1 MTKRVLILIGLLFL
15 PLMIF
20 AQTISPPQDVF
31 GFRMGADYHLID
43 WNQIRSYIQ
52 QVGQQSDRVMVQELG
67 KTTLGKPFL
76 LVTISSSANL
86 KNLARFRTIQ
96 HKLANPYD
104 LSETEARE
112 LAREGKAV
120 ILITLNIHSTEIA
133 SSQESVELVY
143 TLATTQ
149 DPKLL
154 QILDKVIILLV
165 PSLNPD
171 GQQMVV
177 DWYRKTVHT
186 PYEGSPLP
194 WLYHH
199 YAGHDNNRDWFMFN
213 LPETRLVA
221 RVLYHDWFPEL
232 IYDQHQMGSQSVRFF
247 LPPYSNPVNPHVD
260 PLITSLTNLVGK
272 QAVADLQE
280 QGFKGVATGTIFNG
294 YFEGTMSKT
303 PFWHNRIGILSEAS
317 NIPLASPRF
326 FPKTSLR
333 GMGQDLP
340 DYKMQVNFLDPW
352 PGGWWRLRDIIDYE
366 EAATFSITHF
376 LAVHKEDILLDFYR
390 LNRKAIFRGKTE
402 PPLAYVVPADQWDP
416 NAALDMLK
424 RLRLGHVFV
433 FSTKQSFSYRNR
445 IFAAGSYV
453 IPLSQPE
460 RPYILDLLGKQVYPD
475 LRVYPGGPPRPPYD
489 ITAWSLPLQMGVQVV
504 AIDTPLHVPMDRV
517 TQFMHPVPE
526 LRSSVRWVALER
538 RWLNSYKIVNWLLQK
553 EKPVFTSPQP
563 LSVNGKTVNEGSF
576 WVPVTEKNVTLL
588 SRLLQENSV
597 VPISIESD
605 VRKSLRPLTIQKI
618 GIYQS
623 YLASMDEGWTRWVL
637 DHYSFPYKVLHD
649 QDFRKNKLG
658 DLSLIIFPSLS
669 SKGIAEGLSNS
680 GRSRLGSPRIMPK
693 YTGGLGKKGI
703 SALRSFL
710 ENGGTALFF
719 SRASNFAIE
728 KLGVPARNILK
739 GKSSE
744 HFYAPGT
751 LLRLRLASDSPLT
764 VGMPSEPA
772 IFFRNDPV
780 FALLSAPFEM
790 KEVGVFPDSDLLL
803 SGWLKGESVLH
814 GKVALA
820 DIPYRKGRVILYG
833 FRVQHRSQMFG
844 TFKLFFNA
852 LYR

>member
-1 MTKRVLILIGLLFL
+1 MKKRIFVLVWFLFL
-15 PLMIF
+15 SVIAF
-20 AQTISPPQDVF
+20 AQTIPSPQDVF

-43 WNQIRSYIQ
+43 WNQIHSYIQ
-52 QVGQQSDRVMVQELG
+52 RVGQQSDRVMVQELG
-67 KTTLGKPFL
+67 KSTLGKPFL

-86 KNLARFRTIQ
+86 KNLARLKAIQ
-96 HKLANPYD
+96 HQLANPYD
-104 LSETEARE
+104 LSETDARN

-143 TLATTQ
+143 KLATTQ
-149 DPKLL
+149 DPK
-154 QILDKVIILLV
+154 IRKIIDNIVILLV

-221 RVLYHDWFPEL
+221 KVLYRDWFPEL
-232 IYDQHQMGSQSVRFF
+232 IYDQHQMGSRSVRFF
-247 LPPYSNPVNPHVD
+247 LPPYSNPVNPNVD

-280 QGFKGVATGTIFNG
+280 EGFKGVATGTIFNG

-340 DYKMQVNFLDPW
+340 EYKMQVNFLDPW

-366 EAATFSITHF
+366 EAATFSISNF
-376 LAVHKEDILLDFYR
+376 LASHKEEILLDFYR
-390 LNRKAIFRGKTE
+390 LNRKAIALGEKE
-402 PPLAYVVPADQWDP
+402 PPLAYAVSANQWDP
-416 NAALDMLK
+416 DAALEMLK
-424 RLRLGHVFV
+424 RLEMGHVSV
-433 FSTKQSFSYRNR
+433 FRAKQSFTYKNYV
-445 IFAAGSYV
+445 FPAGSYV

-475 LRVYPGGPPRPPYD
+475 LRLYPGGPPRPPYD
-489 ITAWSLPLQMGVQVV
+489 ITAWSLPLQTGVRVV
-504 AIDTPLHVPMDRV
+504 PIDKPLRVPMERI
-517 TQFMHPVPE
+517 TQFALPVPR

-538 RWLNSYKIVNWLLQK
+538 RWLNSYRIVNRLLQK
-553 EKPVFTSPQP
+553 GEKVFTTEQC
-563 LSVNGKTVNEGSF
+563 LSVNGKSVKEGSF
-576 WVPVTEKNVTLL
+576 WVPVTEKNASLVT
-588 SRLLQENSV
+588 RLLQENSV
-597 VPISIESD
+597 VPISIEED
-605 VRKSLRPLTIQKI
+605 VQKSLRPLTAQKI

-637 DHYSFPYKVLHD
+637 DHFSFGYRVLHD

-658 DLSLIIFPSLS
+658 DLNLIIFPSLS
-669 SKGIAEGLSNS
+669 SNGIAVGLQN
-680 GRSRLGSPRIMPK
+680 RQKTLGSPKIMKK
-693 YTGGLGKKGI
+693 YTGGLGTKGI
-703 SALRSFL
+703 AALKSFL

-719 SRASNFAIE
+719 SKASNFAIE

-744 HFYAPGT
+744 KFYAPGT
-751 LLRLRLASDSPLT
+751 LLRLRLAQDSPLT
-764 VGMPSEPA
+764 FGMPPEPA

-780 FALLSAPFEM
+780 FALLPAPFEL
-790 KEVGVFPDSDLLL
+790 KEVGTFPESDLLL

>member
-1 MTKRVLILIGLLFL
+1 MKKRIFVLVWFLFL
-15 PLMIF
+15 PVIAF
-20 AQTISPPQDVF
+20 AQAIPSPQDAF
-31 GFRMGADYHLID
+31 GFRMGTDYHLID
-43 WNQIRSYIQ
+43 WGQICSYIQ
-52 QVGQQSDRVMVQELG
+52 RVGQQSDRVTVQELG
-67 KTTLGKPFL
+67 KSTLGKPFL
-76 LVTISSSANL
+76 LVTISSRANI
-86 KNLARFRTIQ
+86 KNLARLKAIQ
-96 HKLANPYD
+96 HQLANPYD
-104 LSETEARE
+104 LSEANAQN

-133 SSQESVELVY
+133 SSQESAELVY
-143 TLATTQ
+143 KFATTQ

-154 QILDKVIILLV
+154 RILDKVVILLV

-194 WLYHH
+194 WLYHP

-221 RVLYHDWFPEL
+221 KVLYHDWFPEV
-232 IYDQHQMGSQSVRFF
+232 IYDQHQMGSRSVRFF

-280 QGFKGVATGTIFNG
+280 EGLKGVATGTIFNG

-366 EAATFSITHF
+366 EAATFSIANF
-376 LAVHKEDILLDFYR
+376 LSVHKKEILLDFYR
-390 LNRKAIFRGKTE
+390 LNRKAITLGKTE
-402 PPLAYVVPADQWDP
+402 PPLAYAVPADQWDP
-416 NAALDMLK
+416 DAALEMLK
-424 RLRLGHVFV
+424 RLQLGHVSV
-433 FSTKQSFSYRNR
+433 FQGKQAFSYKNCV
-445 IFAAGSYV
+445 FPAGSYV

-460 RPYILDLLGKQVYPD
+460 RPYIIDLLGKQVYPD
-475 LRVYPGGPPRPPYD
+475 LRLYPGGPPRPPYD
-489 ITAWSLPLQMGVQVV
+489 ITAWSLPLQMGVRVV
-504 AIDTPLHVPMDRV
+504 AIDKPLTVPLDKV
-517 TQFMHPVPE
+517 TQFTLTVPA
-526 LRSSVRWVALER
+526 LGSSVRWVALER
-538 RWLNSYKIVNWLLQK
+538 RWLNSYRIINKLLQK
-553 EKPVFTSPQP
+553 GERVFTTSKP
-563 LSVNGKTVNEGSF
+563 LSVNGKLINRGSF
-576 WVPVTEKNVTLL
+576 WVAVTKENLL
-588 SRLLQENSV
+588 FLTQLLQENSV
-597 VPISIESD
+597 VPILIKRD
-605 VRKSLRPLTIQKI
+605 VQKSLQPLTAQKI

-637 DHYSFPYKVLHD
+637 DHFSFPYRVLHD
-649 QDFRKNKLG
+649 QDFRKNKLRE
-658 DLSLIIFPSLS
+658 LSLIIFPSLS
-669 SKGIAEGLSNS
+669 SGGIALGLQN
-680 GRSRLGSPRIMPK
+680 RAKTLDSPKIMKK
-693 YTGGLGKKGI
+693 YTGGLGTKGI
-703 SALRSFL
+703 TALKSFL
-710 ENGGTALFF
+710 ESGGTALFF
-719 SRASNFAIE
+719 SKASNFAIE

-744 HFYAPGT
+744 SFYAPGT
-751 LLRLRLASDSPLT
+751 LLRLRLTPDSPLT
-764 VGMPSEPA
+764 LGMPPEPA

-780 FALLSAPFEM
+780 FALLPAPFEM
-790 KEVGVFPDSDLLL
+790 KEVGTFPDSGLLL
-803 SGWLKGESVLH
+803 SGWLKGENMLH

-820 DIPYRKGRVILYG
+820 DIPYKKGRVVLYG

-844 TFKLFFNA
+844 TFKLFFNT